1 MVSMSRRTLKATEI
15 GLYLAAGLLAVGFR
29 VQSSSRDLDLYLLRD
44 ALDTFTLPY
53 VVFLV
58 FAWLLYRFSKSM
70 PFAFLSLTVSMLVLT
85 YTLISYIRVLYV
97 WKCDPRIC
105 WVFIGTPIVLLLG
118 GFSFLLVGTLGIRV
132 YSQLKQ
138 SSG

>member
-1 MVSMSRRTLKATEI
+1 MSRRTLKAIEI
-15 GLYLAAGLLAVGFR
+15 GLYLAAGLSAVGFR
-29 VQSSSRDLDLYLLRD
+29 VQSSSRDFDLYLLLD

-58 FAWLLYRFSKSM
+58 FALLLYRFSKSM
-70 PFAFLSLTVSMLVLT
+70 PFAFLSLTVSMLVLA

-97 WKCDPRIC
+97 WKCDPRVC
-105 WVFIGTPIVLLLG
+105 WVFVGTPIVLLLG
-118 GFSFLLVGTLGIRV
+118 EFSFLLVGMLGIHV